1 MKYKSISILMLLL
14 FAFSYINAENWPNWR
29 GPKRDGTSSETG
41 LPQKWSKTENVIW
54 RTPLPGPAASTPIV
68 WGNRIFLT
76 SAEGDDLVLICVST
90 DGKILWKQV
99 VGTGNK
105 NAKGDEANLAA
116 PSPSTDGKYVFT
128 FFGTGDLA
136 AFDFTGKQIWK
147 TDLQKSYGNFDLNFV
162 MSSSPLLDGDRLY
175 LQLIHSGA
183 QLVIAL
189 DKSTGKEIWKK
200 ERRTDARD
208 ECLHSYTSPYL
219 YREGKREFLLIHG
232 ADYITAHQLK
242 DGTELWRAGSFNP
255 KERYNPNFRFVASP
269 VATAGLIVVPTA
281 KNGPVIGLNPDAQ
294 SDMTNTMQ
302 KRVWTLE
309 RGTPDVPSPLIN
321 QGIVYLN
328 RENGVLIAL
337 DAKTGNQIYQERAY
351 EQRHRASPVYG
362 DGKIYLTARDGTVTV
377 VKAGRTYEVLSKNE
391 IGEQI
396 SASPA
401 ISNGRIY
408 LRSFDALYA
417 IGSK

>member
-1 MKYKSISILMLLL
+1 MKHKWILILTSIL
-14 FAFSYINAENWPNWR
+14 FAFSVANAENWPNWR
-29 GPKRDGTSSETG
+29 GPNRDGTSSETG

-54 RTPLPGPAASTPIV
+54 RTPLPGSAAATPIV
-68 WGNRIFLT
+68 WGDRIFLT
-76 SAEGDDLVLICVST
+76 STDGDNLVLISISK

-99 VGTGNK
+99 VGSGNR

-116 PSPSTDGKYVFT
+116 PSPSTDGKYVFA
-128 FFGTGDLA
+128 FFGSGDLA
-136 AFDFTGKQIWK
+136 AFDFSGKQIWK
-147 TDLQKSYGNFDLNFV
+147 TNLQNTYGKFDLNFV
-162 MSSSPLLDGDRLY
+162 MSSTPLLDGDRLY

-183 QLVIAL
+183 QLVLAL
-189 DKSTGKEIWKK
+189 DKNTGKEIWKK
-200 ERRTDARD
+200 ERQTDARD

-219 YREGKREFLLIHG
+219 YRDGKQEFLLVHG

-255 KERYNPNFRFVASP
+255 KDRYNPNFRFVSSP

-281 KNGPVIGLNPDAQ
+281 KNGPVIALNPEGNSTQ
-294 SDMTNTMQ
+294 N
-302 KRVWTLE
+302 RLWTFE

-321 QGIVYLN
+321 EGIVYLN

-337 DAKTGNQIYQERAY
+337 DAKTGNQIYQERPY
-351 EQRHRASPVYG
+351 EYRHRASPVYG
-362 DGKIYLTARDGTVTV
+362 DGKIYLTARDGTVNV
-377 VKAGRTYEVLSKNE
+377 IKAGRQFEVLAKNE

-408 LRSFDALYA
+408 LRTFDALFA
-417 IGSK
+417 IGNR

>member
-1 MKYKSISILMLLL
+1 MKNKSISILILLL
-14 FAFSYINAENWPNWR
+14 FAFPYLNAENWPNWR
-29 GPKRDGTSSETG
+29 GPRLDGTSSETG
-41 LPQKWSKTENVIW
+41 LQQKWSKTENVIW
-54 RTPLPGPAASTPIV
+54 RTALPGPAASTPVV
-68 WGNRIFLT
+68 WSNRIFLT
-76 SAEGDDLVLICVST
+76 SAEGDNLVLICIST

-116 PSPSTDGKYVFT
+116 PSPSTDGKYVFA
-128 FFGTGDLA
+128 FFGSGDLA
-136 AFDFTGKQIWK
+136 AYDFAGKQIWK
-147 TDLQKSYGNFDLNFV
+147 TNLQKAYGDFDLNFV
-162 MSSSPLLDGDRLY
+162 MSSTPLLDGDRLY

-183 QLVIAL
+183 QLVMAL
-189 DKSTGKEIWKK
+189 DKSTGKEIWKN

-255 KERYNPNFRFVASP
+255 KEKYNPNFRFVASP

-294 SDMTNTMQ
+294 SDMTNSLQ

-328 RENGVLIAL
+328 RENGALIAI
-337 DAKTGNQIYQERAY
+337 DAKTGNQIYQERVY
-351 EQRHRASPVYG
+351 EHRHRASPVYG

-377 VKAGRTYEVLSKNE
+377 VKAGRNYELLSKNE
-391 IGEQI
+391 LGEQI

-408 LRSFDALYA
+408 LRTFDALYA
-417 IGSK
+417 IGK

>member
-1 MKYKSISILMLLL
+1 MKHKWILILTSIL
-14 FAFSYINAENWPNWR
+14 FAFSVANAENWPNWR
-29 GPKRDGTSSETG
+29 GPNRDGTSSETG

-54 RTPLPGPAASTPIV
+54 RTPLPGSAAATPIV
-68 WGNRIFLT
+68 WGDRIFLT
-76 SAEGDDLVLICVST
+76 STDGDNLVLISMSK

-99 VGTGNK
+99 VGSGNR

-116 PSPSTDGKYVFT
+116 PSPSTDGKYVFA
-128 FFGTGDLA
+128 FFGSGDLA
-136 AFDFTGKQIWK
+136 AFDFSGKQIWK
-147 TDLQKSYGNFDLNFV
+147 TNLQNTYGKFDLNFV
-162 MSSSPLLDGDRLY
+162 MSSTPLLDGDRLY

-183 QLVIAL
+183 QLVLAL
-189 DKSTGKEIWKK
+189 DKNTGKEIWKK
-200 ERRTDARD
+200 ERQTDARD

-219 YREGKREFLLIHG
+219 YRDGKQEFLLVHG

-255 KERYNPNFRFVASP
+255 KDRYNPNFRFVSSP

-281 KNGPVIGLNPDAQ
+281 KNGPVIALNPEGNSTQ
-294 SDMTNTMQ
+294 N
-302 KRVWTLE
+302 RLWTFE

-321 QGIVYLN
+321 EGIVYLN

-337 DAKTGNQIYQERAY
+337 DAKTGNQIYQERPY
-351 EQRHRASPVYG
+351 EYRHRASPVYG
-362 DGKIYLTARDGTVTV
+362 DGKIYLTARDGTVNV
-377 VKAGRTYEVLSKNE
+377 IKAGRQFEVLAKNE

-408 LRSFDALYA
+408 LRTFDALFA
-417 IGSK
+417 IGNR

>member
-1 MKYKSISILMLLL
+1 MKNKSISILILLL
-14 FAFSYINAENWPNWR
+14 FAFSYLNAENWPNWR
-29 GPKRDGTSSETG
+29 GPRRDSTSSESG

-54 RTPLPGPAASTPIV
+54 RTPLPGPAASTPII
-68 WGNRIFLT
+68 WSNRIFLT
-76 SAEGDDLVLICVST
+76 SAEGDNLVLICIST

-116 PSPSTDGKYVFT
+116 PSPSTDGKYVFA
-128 FFGTGDLA
+128 FFGSGDLA
-136 AFDFTGKQIWK
+136 AYDFAGKQIWK
-147 TDLQKSYGNFDLNFV
+147 TNLQKAYGDFDLNFV
-162 MSSSPLLDGDRLY
+162 MSSTPLLDGDRLY

-183 QLVIAL
+183 QLVMAL
-189 DKSTGKEIWKK
+189 DKSTGKEIWKN

-208 ECLHSYTSPYL
+208 ECLHSYASPYL

-255 KERYNPNFRFVASP
+255 KERYHPNFRFVASP
-269 VATAGLIVVPTA
+269 VGTAGLIVVPTA

-294 SDMTNTMQ
+294 SDMTNSMQ

-328 RENGVLIAL
+328 RENGVLIAI

-351 EQRHRASPVYG
+351 EHRHRASPIYG

-377 VKAGRTYEVLSKNE
+377 VKAGRSYEVLSKNE

-408 LRSFDALYA
+408 LRTFDALYA
-417 IGSK
+417 IGK

>member
-1 MKYKSISILMLLL
+1 MKNKSISILILLL
-14 FAFSYINAENWPNWR
+14 FAFSYLNAENWPNWR
-29 GPKRDGTSSETG
+29 GPRRDSTSSESG

-54 RTPLPGPAASTPIV
+54 RTPLPGPAASTPII
-68 WGNRIFLT
+68 WSNRIFLT
-76 SAEGDDLVLICVST
+76 SAEGDNLVLICIST

-116 PSPSTDGKYVFT
+116 PSPSTDGKYVFA
-128 FFGTGDLA
+128 FFGSGDLA
-136 AFDFTGKQIWK
+136 AYDFAGKQIWK
-147 TDLQKSYGNFDLNFV
+147 TNLQKAYGDFDLNFV
-162 MSSSPLLDGDRLY
+162 MSSTPLLDGDRLY

-183 QLVIAL
+183 QLVMAL
-189 DKSTGKEIWKK
+189 DKSTGKEIWKN

-208 ECLHSYTSPYL
+208 ECLHSYASPYL

-269 VATAGLIVVPTA
+269 VGTAGLIVVPTA

-294 SDMTNTMQ
+294 SDMTNSMQ

-328 RENGVLIAL
+328 RENGVLIAI

-351 EQRHRASPVYG
+351 EHRHRASPIYG

-377 VKAGRTYEVLSKNE
+377 VKAGRSYEVLSKNE

-408 LRSFDALYA
+408 LRTFDALYA
-417 IGSK
+417 IGK

>member
-1 MKYKSISILMLLL
+1 MKYKSISILILLL
-14 FAFSYINAENWPNWR
+14 FAFSYLNAENWPNWR
-29 GPKRDGTSSETG
+29 GPRRDGTSSETG

-76 SAEGDDLVLICVST
+76 SAEGDDLVLICIST

-99 VGTGNK
+99 VGSGNR

-128 FFGTGDLA
+128 FFGSGDLA
-136 AFDFTGKQIWK
+136 AYDFTGKQIWK

-162 MSSSPLLDGDRLY
+162 MSSTPLLDGDRLY

-183 QLVIAL
+183 QLVMAL
-189 DKSTGKEIWKK
+189 DKSTAKEIWKK

-294 SDMTNTMQ
+294 SDITNSLQ

-328 RENGVLIAL
+328 RENGALIAI

-351 EQRHRASPVYG
+351 EQRHRGSPVYG

-377 VKAGRTYEVLSKNE
+377 VKAGRNYEVLSKNE

-408 LRSFDALYA
+408 LRTFDALYA
-417 IGSK
+417 IGK

>member
-1 MKYKSISILMLLL
+1 MKYKSISILILLL
-14 FAFSYINAENWPNWR
+14 FAFSHINGENWPNWR
-29 GPKRDGTSSETG
+29 GPGRDGTSSETE

-68 WGNRIFLT
+68 WDNRIFLT

-99 VGTGNK
+99 VATGNK

-128 FFGTGDLA
+128 FFGSGDLA
-136 AFDFTGKQIWK
+136 AYDFTGKQIWK
-147 TDLQKSYGNFDLNFV
+147 TDLQTSYGKFDLNFV

-175 LQLIHSGA
+175 LQLIHTGA
-183 QLVIAL
+183 QLVMAL
-189 DKSTGKEIWKK
+189 DKSTGKEIWKQ

-294 SDMTNTMQ
+294 SDTTNSMQ

-309 RGTPDVPSPLIN
+309 RGSPDVPSPLIN

-328 RENGVLIAL
+328 RENGALIAL

-377 VKAGRTYEVLSKNE
+377 VKAGRNYEVLSKNE

-417 IGSK
+417 IGK

>member
-1 MKYKSISILMLLL
+1 MKYKSILLVTFIL
-14 FAFSYINAENWPNWR
+14 FAFSCVDAENWPNWR
-29 GPKRDGTSSETG
+29 GPKRDGTSSETN

-54 RTPLPGPAASTPIV
+54 RTPLPGEAASTPIV
-68 WGNRIFLT
+68 WNDRIFLT
-76 SAEGDDLVLICVST
+76 SADGDNLVLICVSK

-99 VGTGNK
+99 VGSGNRS
-105 NAKGDEANLAA
+105 AKGDEANLAA
-116 PSPSTDGKYVFT
+116 PSPSTDGKYVFA
-128 FFGTGDLA
+128 FFGSGDLA
-136 AFDFTGKQIWK
+136 AYDFGGKQIWK
-147 TDLQKSYGNFDLNFV
+147 TNLQNTYGKFDLYFV

-175 LQLIHSGA
+175 LQLIHTGA
-183 QLVIAL
+183 QLVLAL
-189 DKSTGKEIWKK
+189 DKNTGKEIWKK

-219 YREGKREFLLIHG
+219 YREGKQEYLLVHG

-242 DGTELWRAGSFNP
+242 DGAELWRAGSFNP
-255 KERYNPNFRFVASP
+255 KDKYNPSFRFVASP

-281 KNGPVIGLNPDAQ
+281 KNGPVIGLNPHSLQ
-294 SDMTNTMQ
+294 S
-302 KRVWTLE
+302 RRWTLE

-328 RENGVLIAL
+328 RENGVLIAI
-337 DAKTGNQIYQERAY
+337 DARTGDQIYEQRPY

-362 DGKIYLTARDGTVTV
+362 DGKIYLIARDGIVNV
-377 VKAGRTYEVLSKNE
+377 IKAGRQYEVLAKNE
-391 IGEQI
+391 MGEQI

-408 LRSFDALYA
+408 LRTFDALYA
-417 IGSK
+417 IGKK

>member
-1 MKYKSISILMLLL
+1 MKYKSILCLVLIL
-14 FAFSYINAENWPNWR
+14 FAFSCINAENWPNWR
-29 GPKRDGTSSETG
+29 GPKHDGTSSETG

-54 RTPLPGPAASTPIV
+54 RTPLPGSAASTPIV
-68 WGNRIFLT
+68 WGDRIFVT
-76 SAEGDDLVLICVST
+76 SADGDNLVLICISK
-90 DGKILWKQV
+90 DGKILWKQI
-99 VGTGNK
+99 VGSGNR

-116 PSPSTDGKYVFT
+116 PSPSTDGKYVFA
-128 FFGTGDLA
+128 FFGSGDLA
-136 AFDFTGKQIWK
+136 VYDFAGKQIWK
-147 TDLQKSYGNFDLNFV
+147 TNLQNTYGKFDLNFV
-162 MSSSPLLDGDRLY
+162 MSSTPLLDGDRLY

-183 QLVIAL
+183 QLVLAL
-189 DKSTGKEIWKK
+189 DKNTGKEIWKK

-208 ECLHSYTSPYL
+208 ECLHSYASPYL
-219 YREGKREFLLIHG
+219 YRDGKREFLLIHG

-255 KERYNPNFRFVASP
+255 KDRYNPSFRFVASP

-281 KNGPVIGLNPDAQ
+281 KNGPVMALNPDAQ
-294 SDMTNTMQ
+294 NT
-302 KRVWTLE
+302 VWTLE

-328 RENGVLIAL
+328 RENGVLIAI
-337 DAKTGNQIYQERAY
+337 DAKTGNQIYQERPY

-362 DGKIYLTARDGTVTV
+362 DGKIYLTARDGTVNV
-377 VKAGRTYEVLSKNE
+377 IKAGRQFEVLAKNE

-408 LRSFDALYA
+408 LRSFDALFA
-417 IGSK
+417 IGNK

>member
-1 MKYKSISILMLLL
+1 MKHKWILILTSIL
-14 FAFSYINAENWPNWR
+14 FAFSVANAENWPNWR
-29 GPKRDGTSSETG
+29 GPNRDGTSSETG

-54 RTPLPGPAASTPIV
+54 RTPLPGSAAATPIV
-68 WGNRIFLT
+68 WGDRIFLT
-76 SAEGDDLVLICVST
+76 STDGDNLVLICISK

-99 VGTGNK
+99 VGSGNR

-116 PSPSTDGKYVFT
+116 PSPSTDGKYVFA
-128 FFGTGDLA
+128 FFGSGDLA
-136 AFDFTGKQIWK
+136 AFDFSGKQIWK
-147 TDLQKSYGNFDLNFV
+147 TNLQTTYGKFDLNFV
-162 MSSSPLLDGDRLY
+162 MSSTPLLDGDRLY

-183 QLVIAL
+183 QLVLAL
-189 DKSTGKEIWKK
+189 DKNSGKEIWKK
-200 ERRTDARD
+200 TRQTDARD

-219 YREGKREFLLIHG
+219 YRDGKQEFLLVHG

-255 KERYNPNFRFVASP
+255 KDRYNPNFRFVSSP

-281 KNGPVIGLNPDAQ
+281 KNGPVIALNPEGN
-294 SDMTNTMQ
+294 STQ
-302 KRVWTLE
+302 KRLWTFE

-321 QGIVYLN
+321 EGIVYLN

-337 DAKTGNQIYQERAY
+337 DAKTGNQIYQERPY
-351 EQRHRASPVYG
+351 EYRHRASPVYG
-362 DGKIYLTARDGTVTV
+362 DGKIYLTARDGTVNV
-377 VKAGRTYEVLSKNE
+377 IKAGRQFEVLAKNE

-408 LRSFDALYA
+408 LRTFDALYA
-417 IGSK
+417 IGNK